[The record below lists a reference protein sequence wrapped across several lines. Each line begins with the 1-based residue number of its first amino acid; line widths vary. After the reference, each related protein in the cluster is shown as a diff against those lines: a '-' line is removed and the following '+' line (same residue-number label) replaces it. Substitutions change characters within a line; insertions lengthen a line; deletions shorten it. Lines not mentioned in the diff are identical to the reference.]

1 MKRYAGVVACIFV
14 YFIAIAGGMIPAK
27 ESRAD
32 AMDDIQSRRAIRV
45 AVPKDTPPF
54 GAENQYKSLE
64 GFDISIAKMISLELG
79 VKLDMVPLASADR
92 IPSLLNHHVDLVISS
107 LGKNPERLKQI
118 DFSQAYAPFYLGVFG
133 APNLDVKN
141 AAGLSGK
148 TIAVLKDSIED
159 VELTKIA
166 PPSAVIKRFST
177 SKDAEKSYLQG
188 ESKLLAA
195 GNVLISAFTKEQA
208 ESTQLKIVLKDSPCF
223 IGVNKNETALLNKIN
238 TMLSSIKKN
247 GMLNVNAQR
256 WFKAPLPDS
265 VLHSGLE

>member
-1 MKRYAGVVACIFV
+1 MKRYTGVFACIFV
-14 YFIAIAGGMIPAK
+14 YFIAIAGSLLPAM

-32 AMDDIQSRRAIRV
+32 AMDDIQSRRAIRI

-54 GAENQYKSLE
+54 GADNQYKTLE
-64 GFDISIAKMISLELG
+64 GFDISIARMIALELG
-79 VKLDMVPLASADR
+79 VKLDMVPLASAER
-92 IPSLLNHHVDLVISS
+92 IPSLVNRHVDLVISS

-133 APNLDVKN
+133 APNIDVKN
-141 AAGLSGK
+141 GAGLAGK
-148 TIAVLKDSIED
+148 SIAVLKDSIED
-159 VELTKIA
+159 VELSKIA
-166 PPSAVIKRFST
+166 PPTATIKRFGT
-177 SKDAEKSYLQG
+177 SKEAEQSYLQG

-208 ESTQLKIVLKDSPCF
+208 ENTQLKIVLKDSPCF
-223 IGVNKNETALLNKIN
+223 IGINKNETALLNRIN
-238 TMLSSIKKN
+238 AMLTSIKKN

-265 VLHSGLE
+265 VLHSSLE